1 MNELPINPYSEEERL
16 QVMLSCCYL
25 AVQTGFKHLPLRFII
40 DPPSTMMDAILAR
53 QIAIH
58 VLNNEFQTPRRRIVV
73 MQERRRSAVATAIN
87 TVNARLECP
96 VFARAYERMST
107 RALEL
112 FHIKIRKAAA

>member
-1 MNELPINPYSEEERL
+1 MNELPLNPYSEEERL
-16 QVMLSCCYL
+16 QTMLSCCYL
-25 AVQTGFKHLPLRFII
+25 AVQTAFKHLPLRFIVE
-40 DPPSTMMDAILAR
+40 PPSVMMDAILAR

-58 VLNNEFQTPRRRIVV
+58 ILNNEFQVPRRRIVV

-96 VFARAYERMST
+96 VFARAYERMAT

-112 FHIKIRKAAA
+112 FQVKIRKAAA